1 MLRKGE
7 RAAKFYI
14 GNVTIGSI
22 SISTKKKKK
31 ENKENKKN
39 SRKASWGINLYLC
52 YILATFALNA
62 HFKLE
67 AKDLA

>member
-31 ENKENKKN
+31 KIKKI
-39 SRKASWGINLYLC
+39 KKTLEKPAGALIFIYV
-52 YILATFALNA
+52 TFL
-62 HFKLE
+62 LP
-67 AKDLA
+67 LL